1 MLDAD
6 IFLKNSPFQITHG
19 PNQQLDNTT
28 PELLKFSL
36 QEQHRNK
43 LRELKDNHHDLPN
56 LNLLHSQFLQD
67 SFNNHLQKTL
77 DDGIV
82 LFDDLLAT
90 SANTTSHS
98 GNNANNMVVSLPD
111 TSISSSYQ
119 NISNNAANNVNGGST
134 SNTTPNSISS
144 ATFDNG
150 VINKPNYLNLKV
162 LIENSVFDTKNIN
175 KDSILS
181 LTSLKQLKLKISENQ
196 ELKDYLQSKFSVS
209 QQFMTTMILNPEKY
223 HDLDIDNKLLLKII
237 KLNDSLQKQLFEVV
251 EELEKLNTKLNN
263 HNLACLVLGYVEDIK
278 ITSISNQRYQ
288 YSNNRTDATSPMP
301 SPLKGQHSSALAT
314 PSSERF
320 LMMADTN
327 KSFDTLFSHLA
338 SIAAKR
344 NIALPSPPIEES
356 IDARI
361 EWATRC
367 IDSILIEVMPEDY
380 NNTNL
385 SIMNQ
390 TSSTIINRSTS
401 NLSTP
406 TADTSQ
412 FLNESSII
420 SSPTKGS
427 DKLLMEYK
435 TALNDLRF
443 SHQYLSKEYEYSK
456 ETSFKVIQEF
466 RKKNALLEKENNR
479 LKQRQIQRD
488 EVDDEQYNTNPN
500 ISSYNNDSILHQQD
514 LASKEREISRLRKEL
529 NSLKIDNIGVKP
541 GSIGGFSP
549 TQNLST
555 QSLVI
560 GNDFSDDNS
569 GDNEEVISRPVS
581 SSGMSNGILRK
592 EFKKIV
598 GNIQDQYEVE
608 LGEERMRR
616 RKLEEQ
622 LQQYEHQ

>member
-19 PNQQLDNTT
+19 SGQQLDNTT

-67 SFNNHLQKTL
+67 SFNNHLQKSL

-82 LFDDLLAT
+82 VFDDLLSS
-90 SANTTSHS
+90 SANTTSNS
-98 GNNANNMVVSLPD
+98 GANSNNLLSTLPD

-119 NISNNAANNVNGGST
+119 NANSNGNINGNGEST

-144 ATFDNG
+144 ASFDNG

-181 LTSLKQLKLKISENQ
+181 LASLKQLKIKISENQ
-196 ELKDYLQSKFSVS
+196 ELKEYLLSKFAVS

-237 KLNDSLQKQLFEVV
+237 KLNDNLQKQLFEVV
-251 EELEKLNTKLNN
+251 EELERLNTKLNN

-288 YSNNRTDATSPMP
+288 YSNRGDSTSPMP
-301 SPLKGQHSSALAT
+301 SPLKGQHLSSSINT

-327 KSFDTLFSHLA
+327 KSFDTLFSHIA

-344 NIALPSPPIEES
+344 NIVLPSPPIEES
-356 IDARI
+356 NEARV

-367 IDSILIEVMPEDY
+367 IDSILIKVLPEDF
-380 NNTNL
+380 NTTAH
-385 SIMNQ
+385 SIANQ
-390 TSSTIINRSTS
+390 SSSTIINRSAS

-406 TADTSQ
+406 TTETSQ

-420 SSPTKGS
+420 SSPNKGS

-443 SHQYLSKEYEYSK
+443 SHQYLSKEYEHSR

-466 RKKNALLEKENNR
+466 KKKNSLLEKENNR
-479 LKQRQIQRD
+479 LKQKQALKND
-488 EVDDEQYNTNPN
+488 FDDELYDTNTNTN
-500 ISSYNNDSILHQQD
+500 SNNESTQQD
-514 LASKEREISRLRKEL
+514 LESKEREISRLRKEL
-529 NSLKIDNIGVKP
+529 NLFKIENLGMKP
-541 GSIGGFSP
+541 ATLGGFSP
-549 TQNLST
+549 THNISA

-560 GNDFSDDNS
+560 SNDYIDDTS
-569 GDNEEVISRPVS
+569 GDNEENISRPVS

-598 GNIQDQYEVE
+598 SNIQDQYEVE

-616 RKLEEQ
+616 RQLEEQ
-622 LQQYEHQ
+622 LLLYEHQ